1 MNGIH
6 DLGGMHGFGPV
17 NPEPNE
23 PVFHHDWERSVF
35 ALTMAAGFL
44 GRWNIDMGRYARE
57 QMPPAEYLATTYY
70 DHWLFGLE
78 RLLVEKGL
86 LTGSE
91 LETMRAQGR
100 AGALKALSPADVP
113 KALRNRRA
121 ARMDDHLAT
130 PRFKAGDRVRT
141 KNAHPTGH
149 TRLPRYARGKVGV
162 IDRDHGVFILPDE
175 HARSGTKVPAHCYA
189 VRFEGREL
197 WGPDAGPRDAV
208 FVDCFE
214 PYLEPADD
222 APVHAAAGRRDR

>member
-6 DLGGMHGFGPV
+6 DLGGMHGFGRV
-17 NPEPNE
+17 DAEPNE
-23 PVFHHDWERSVF
+23 PVFHHDWERRVF
-35 ALTMAAGFL
+35 AMTLATGFL

-57 QMPPAEYLATTYY
+57 QMPPADYLATTYY

-86 LTGSE
+86 VSVRE
-91 LETMRAQGR
+91 LAALRAQGS
-100 AGALKALSPADVP
+100 GALKALSPADVP

-121 ARMDDHLAT
+121 ARMDDELAM
-130 PRFKAGDRVRT
+130 PRFKPGDHVRT
-141 KNAHPTGH
+141 KNLNPTGH

-162 IDRDHGVFILPDE
+162 IDRDHGVFIFADA
-175 HARSGTKVPAHCYA
+175 HAATGQKVPQRCYS

-214 PYLEPADD
+214 PYLEPAND
-222 APVHAAAGRRDR
+222 AGGRAR

>member
-23 PVFHHDWERSVF
+23 PVFHHEWERRVF
-35 ALTMAAGFL
+35 ALSLASGFL

-86 LTGSE
+86 VSARE
-91 LETMRAQGR
+91 LETMRSQGL
-100 AGALKALSPADVP
+100 GALKPLSPADLP

-121 ARMDDHLAT
+121 ARMDDDLAA

-141 KNAHPTGH
+141 KNTHPTGH
-149 TRLPRYARGKVGV
+149 TRLPRYARGKAGV
-162 IDRDHGVFILPDE
+162 VDRDHGVFIFADA
-175 HARSGTKVPAHCYA
+175 HAATGEKVPQHCYS

-214 PYLEPADD
+214 PYLEPA
-222 APVHAAAGRRDR
+222 

>member
-17 NPEPNE
+17 DPEPNE
-23 PVFHHDWERSVF
+23 PVFHHEWERHVF
-35 ALTMAAGFL
+35 ALNLATGFL

-57 QMPPAEYLATTYY
+57 HMPPAEYLATTYY
-70 DHWLFGLE
+70 EHWLYGLE
-78 RLLVEKGL
+78 RLLVDRGL
-86 LTGSE
+86 VTAEE
-91 LETMRAQGR
+91 LQTMRAQGP
-100 AGALKALSPADVP
+100 GPLKALPPADVP

-121 ARMDDHLAT
+121 ARMDDQLAA

-141 KNAHPTGH
+141 KNLNPTGH
-149 TRLPRYARGKVGV
+149 TRLPRYAR
-162 IDRDHGVFILPDE
+162 DNA
-175 HARSGTKVPAHCYA
+175 HATTGEKVPQHCYA

-214 PYLEPADD
+214 PYLEPA
-222 APVHAAAGRRDR
+222 

>member
-17 NPEPNE
+17 DPEPNE
-23 PVFHHDWERSVF
+23 PVFHYDWERRVF
-35 ALTMAAGFL
+35 ALNMTSGFL
-44 GRWNIDMGRYARE
+44 GRWNVDMGRYARE
-57 QMPPAEYLATTYY
+57 HMPPAEYLATTYY
-70 DHWLFGLE
+70 EHWLYGLE

-86 LTGSE
+86 VTTSE
-91 LETMRAQGR
+91 LAAMRSTGRAQG
-100 AGALKALSPADVP
+100 LKPIGVEDLP
-113 KALRNRRA
+113 KMLRNRRA
-121 ARMDDHLAT
+121 ARMDEQLAA

-141 KNAHPTGH
+141 KNVHPTGH

-175 HARSGTKVPAHCYA
+175 HARTGTKVPVHCYA

-214 PYLEPADD
+214 PYLS
-222 APVHAAAGRRDR
+222 PVDGEGA

>member
-23 PVFHHDWERSVF
+23 PVFRHEWEGRVF
-35 ALTMAAGFL
+35 ALNMASGFL

-70 DHWLFGLE
+70 EHWLYGLE

-86 LTGSE
+86 VTAGELAAMKSTG
-91 LETMRAQGR
+91 RAQG
-100 AGALKALSPADVP
+100 LKPIAIDELP
-113 KALRNRRA
+113 KMLRNRRA
-121 ARMDDHLAT
+121 ARMDDRLAA
-130 PRFKAGDRVRT
+130 PRFKPGDRVRT
-141 KNAHPTGH
+141 KNLNPTGH
-149 TRLPRYARGKVGV
+149 TRLPRYARGKLGV

-175 HARSGTKVPAHCYA
+175 HARSGTKVPVHCYA
-189 VRFEGREL
+189 VRLEGREL

-214 PYLEPADD
+214 PYLEPGDD
-222 APVHAAAGRRDR
+222 PGESSR